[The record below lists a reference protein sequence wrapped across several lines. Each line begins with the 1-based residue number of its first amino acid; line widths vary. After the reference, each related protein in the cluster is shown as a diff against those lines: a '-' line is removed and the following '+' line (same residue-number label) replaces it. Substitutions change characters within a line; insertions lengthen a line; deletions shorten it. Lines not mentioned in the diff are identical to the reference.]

1 MDAASLQAAL
11 EQAGIAALAIALLAG
26 FLFSFNPVALA
37 AIPVSL
43 AYVTKAGEPRRAM
56 LFGGM
61 FVLGMVAIHALLG
74 LIAGL
79 GGSWVQQLFGRA
91 WGLALGPLLIVLGA
105 MWLGW
110 LKIRIPVPGVMAQRV
125 SGPWG
130 AFWLGAP
137 FSVAV
142 CPVCTPTLL
151 VMLGVSAAL
160 GSALYGLALLVA
172 FALGRAVPIAIG
184 ALAMG
189 WLERLK
195 PLHVAQKSFERF
207 GGVVLIL
214 AGLYM
219 LNAYFMFIPALA

>member
-1 MDAASLQAAL
+1 
-11 EQAGIAALAIALLAG
+11 
-26 FLFSFNPVALA
+26 
-37 AIPVSL
+37 
-43 AYVTKAGEPRRAM
+43 
-56 LFGGM
+56 
-61 FVLGMVAIHALLG
+61 
-74 LIAGL
+74 
-79 GGSWVQQLFGRA
+79 
-91 WGLALGPLLIVLGA
+91 
-105 MWLGW
+105 
-110 LKIRIPVPGVMAQRV
+110 
-125 SGPWG
+125 
-130 AFWLGAP
+130 
-137 FSVAV
+137 
-142 CPVCTPTLL
+142 
-151 VMLGVSAAL
+151 MLGVSAAL